1 MCLLVLL
8 HKVVPDYPLIVAAN
22 RDEDPAR
29 GGEPPFRWSEGFA
42 APRDPRAGGT
52 WIGINPA
59 GVLSVV
65 TNRKGAPAPGP
76 EVKSRGA
83 LPLEA
88 LKERTAFQAHRRA
101 ERIPTFLF
109 SPFHWI
115 YADTEMAFVVEHG
128 GPSDLSVR
136 LRPGL
141 HVLSNVHDLNQVEAE
156 GLIERELA
164 HWLGTRT
171 GADQGVIFAPP
182 LRTLSLCYYGGLRG
196 IGTFGRENRDGLAAA
211 VRIAGEVSVDEIQ
224 AAMHRH
230 GITHLIIPSWDH
242 LLDDLAS
249 LGPGKSDLTLMR
261 ALHQWVLPSWLRPV
275 PYQPPAIE
283 GSGEQSVVV
292 LEVVEEQ
299 DPATAL
305 SRHVE
310 YFVEMEQLDLAGRAA
325 EALGQ
330 FPADLGAA
338 IALAQ
343 LEAARGNQA
352 RFTSLLDTLKAGIG
366 SGYVRTLAWNRRLS
380 LAIILARG
388 KQSDLAREQ
397 TRLCLAEVDAAR
409 LRGLSIGQLYRLHVL
424 ARAFKLE
431 FPDQATRDLALALLP
446 PEVRHQLK

>member
-141 HVLSNVHDLNQVEAE
+141 HVLSNVHDLNQVDMEAVRRYLSLDPAQA
-156 GLIERELA
+156 GIDDVLLKLQELLA
-164 HWLGTRT
+164 VHEPLLS
-171 GADQGVIFAPP
+171 ADHRICKHDGPP
-182 LRTLSLCYYGGLRG
+182 QTLSAN
-196 IGTFGRENRDGLAAA
+196 IIA
-211 VRIAGEVSVDEIQ
+211 VHAGDRSKSRWQYHEGQPCRNLWKDVS
-224 AAMHRH
+224 
-230 GITHLIIPSWDH
+230 
-242 LLDDLAS
+242 
-249 LGPGKSDLTLMR
+249 
-261 ALHQWVLPSWLRPV
+261 
-275 PYQPPAIE
+275 
-283 GSGEQSVVV
+283 
-292 LEVVEEQ
+292 
-299 DPATAL
+299 
-305 SRHVE
+305 
-310 YFVEMEQLDLAGRAA
+310 
-325 EALGQ
+325 
-330 FPADLGAA
+330 
-338 IALAQ
+338 
-343 LEAARGNQA
+343 
-352 RFTSLLDTLKAGIG
+352 
-366 SGYVRTLAWNRRLS
+366 
-380 LAIILARG
+380 
-388 KQSDLAREQ
+388 
-397 TRLCLAEVDAAR
+397 
-409 LRGLSIGQLYRLHVL
+409 
-424 ARAFKLE
+424 
-431 FPDQATRDLALALLP
+431 ALL
-446 PEVRHQLK
+446 V